1 MLEIGA
7 QAPDFTVTL
16 GSGERFTLSE
26 HRGRNV
32 VLFFYP
38 RAFTHGCTAEVGGF
52 CESYDTITANNAIVV
67 GISTDGVDRLKRFGD
82 SVQARFGLGS
92 DAAGEIR
99 RRYDVRRRFGL
110 GTSRVTY
117 VIDGGGTIRNVFHNE
132 IMISGHVQTA
142 LRTLESLEQET

>member
-1 MLEIGA
+1 MLEIGV

-26 HRGRNV
+26 HRDRNV

-38 RAFTHGCTAEVGGF
+38 RAFTQGCTVEVGRF
-52 CESYDTITANNAIVV
+52 CDYHEDLTAHNAVV
-67 GISTDGVDRLKRFGD
+67 IGISTDGVDRVRRFGD
-82 SVQARFGLGS
+82 AVGTPFGLGS

-99 RRYDVRRRFGL
+99 RLYDVRRRFGL

-117 VIDGGGTIRNVFHNE
+117 VIDGDGVIRGVFHNE
-132 IMISGHVQTA
+132 IVMASHVRNA
-142 LRTLESLEQET
+142 LRTLESLM

>member
-1 MLEIGA
+1 MLKIGS

-38 RAFTHGCTAEVGGF
+38 RAFTPGCTAEVGGF
-52 CESYDTITANNAIVV
+52 CESYDDLSAGNAVV
-67 GISTDGVDRLKRFGD
+67 IGISTDSVDRVKRFGEAVGTPFD
-82 SVQARFGLGS
+82 LGS
-92 DAAGEIR
+92 DKAGEIR
-99 RRYDVRRRFGL
+99 RLYDVERRFGL

-117 VIDGGGTIRNVFHNE
+117 VIDGDGVIRGAFHNE
-132 IMISGHVQTA
+132 ILVSSHIQNA
-142 LRTLESLEQET
+142 LRTLEDLT

>member
-1 MLEIGA
+1 MLKVGER
-7 QAPDFTVTL
+7 APDFTVTL

-38 RAFTHGCTAEVGGF
+38 RAFTLGCTAEVGGF
-52 CESYDTITANNAIVV
+52 RDHHDDLSIHNAVV
-67 GISTDGVDRLKRFGD
+67 IGISTDSVDRLKRFGD
-82 SVQARFGLGS
+82 EVETPFGLGS

-99 RRYDVRRRFGL
+99 RLYDVQRRFGL

-117 VIDGGGTIRNVFHNE
+117 VIDGDGIIRDVFHNE
-132 IMISGHVQTA
+132 VVMSSHVQNA
-142 LRTLESLEQET
+142 LRKLESL

>member
-1 MLEIGA
+1 MLTVGV

-38 RAFTHGCTAEVGGF
+38 RAFTLGCTAQVECFRDYHDDLTVH
-52 CESYDTITANNAIVV
+52 NAVV
-67 GISTDGVDRLKRFGD
+67 IGISTDGVDRVKRFGEA
-82 SVQARFGLGS
+82 VGTPFGLGS

-99 RRYDVRRRFGL
+99 RLYDVERRFGL

-117 VIDGGGTIRNVFHNE
+117 VIDGGGIVRDVFHNE
-132 IMISGHVQTA
+132 IAMTSHVKNA
-142 LRTLESLEQET
+142 LSKLESLE

>member
-1 MLEIGA
+1 MLEVGS
-7 QAPDFTVTL
+7 QAPDFTVAL

-26 HRGRNV
+26 QRGRNV

-52 CESYDTITANNAIVV
+52 CDSYEDLTALNAVV
-67 GISTDGVDRLKRFGD
+67 IGISTDSVDRLKRFGD
-82 SVQARFGLGS
+82 ATGAPFGLGS

-99 RRYDVRRRFGL
+99 RLYDVQRRFGL

-117 VIDGGGTIRNVFHNE
+117 IIDGEGIVRNVLHNE
-132 IMISGHVQTA
+132 VVMSRHIESS
-142 LRTLESLEQET
+142 LRTLQSLESS

>member
-1 MLEIGA
+1 MLNIGE
-7 QAPDFTVTL
+7 QAPDFTVAL

-38 RAFTHGCTAEVGGF
+38 RAFSLGCAAEVGGF
-52 CESYDTITANNAIVV
+52 CDSHDDLTAYSAVV
-67 GISTDGVDRLKRFGD
+67 IGISTDDVDRVNRFGN
-82 SVQARFGLGS
+82 ALGTPFGLGS

-99 RRYDVRRRFGL
+99 RLYDVQRRFGL

-117 VIDGGGTIRNVFHNE
+117 VIDGGGVIRGVFHNE
-132 IMISGHVQTA
+132 VVMASHVQNA
-142 LRTLESLEQET
+142 LRTLESLQ

>member
-1 MLEIGA
+1 MLKVGA

-38 RAFTHGCTAEVGGF
+38 RAFTYGCTTQVGTF
-52 CESYDTITANNAIVV
+52 CDSYDILTGLDAVV
-67 GISTDGVDRLKRFGD
+67 IGISTDNVDRLRRFGE
-82 SVQARFGLGS
+82 SVGTPFGLGS
-92 DAAGEIR
+92 DGQREIR
-99 RRYDVRRRFGL
+99 RLYDVERRFGL

-117 VIDGGGTIRNVFHNE
+117 VIDGAGVIRGVFHNE
-132 IMISGHVQTA
+132 IVMGSHVQNA
-142 LRTLESLEQET
+142 LSTLESLR